1 MEESKQAKLVRVIQE
16 FSVERYEVRIHPR
29 MLELRF
35 SAECQMSVSIGDKDI
50 EAIRFHMQELVV
62 DSVAIRND
70 SQEINGAT
78 YSNEAEYID
87 QTFKITYDG
96 VFKQGQK
103 YKVTI
108 KYSGEIRH
116 SKCEGVC
123 IGIDDDIKAEYGFST
138 NSVVNIEDSIREKH
152 LEKILENTQIST

>member
-1 MEESKQAKLVRVIQE
+1 MEESKKAKLVRVPQE
-16 FSVERYEVRIHPR
+16 FTVERYEVRINPK

-35 SAECQMSVSIGDKDI
+35 SAECQMSVTIKEKDV
-50 EAIRFHMQELVV
+50 EAIRFHMQELEVE
-62 DSVAIRND
+62 SVTIWKD
-70 SQEINGAT
+70 TEELIGVT
-78 YSNEAEYID
+78 YSNDAEYID
-87 QTFKITYDG
+87 HTFKITYDG

-103 YKVTI
+103 YTI
-108 KYSGEIRH
+108 TIRYSGEVQH

-138 NSVVNIEDSIREKH
+138 NSVVNIEDSIRERH

>member
-1 MEESKQAKLVRVIQE
+1 MEESKQARLVRVPQE
-16 FSVERYEVRIHPR
+16 FTVERYEIRIHPR

-35 SAECQMSVSIGDKDI
+35 SAECQMSVTIKDKDI

-62 DSVAIRND
+62 ESVTIMND
-70 SQEINGAT
+70 SQELDGVT
-78 YSNEAEYID
+78 FSNDAEYID
-87 QTFKITYDG
+87 HTFKIIYDG
-96 VFKQGQK
+96 VFNQGQK
-103 YKVTI
+103 YTVTI
-108 KYSGEIRH
+108 KYYGEIRH